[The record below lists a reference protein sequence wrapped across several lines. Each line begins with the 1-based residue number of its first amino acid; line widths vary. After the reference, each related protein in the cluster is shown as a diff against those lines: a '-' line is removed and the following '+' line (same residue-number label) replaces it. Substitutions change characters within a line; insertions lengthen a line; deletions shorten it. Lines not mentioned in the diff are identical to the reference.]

1 MKLFIK
7 VAAILLCLALTFSLC
22 GCSEDGESAI
32 IYYGITDVPNT
43 VDPQTASSGVELM
56 LVRNL
61 YEGLLRQDTNGN
73 IVNGVID
80 SYTYE
85 NNTYTFK
92 ISEDAKWS
100 DGYSLTANDFVYALR
115 RAVNPQTN
123 SPNVDCLFSIKGA
136 EDISK
141 GLANPSALGV
151 TAKDSKT
158 LVIELIRQDDNFLY
172 TLTMA
177 ICMPCRQSF
186 FEGCVGK
193 YGMSYDTTL
202 TNGSYKLRKWATENF
217 AMRITKND
225 KYTGDFIAKNGAVY
239 FTKNNDLTTLECLD
253 KSYIDIAQISY
264 DDLKSANGKYSIKE
278 IENIVWVLRFGPDFT
293 ADMKKALIN
302 SSLSKGDSQTI
313 GRNIKISS
321 SAFPSILD
329 VNSEELSFYNLET
342 AKYLYSEQLKLLTNK
357 TFPKTSIEFYGDAS
371 AQNIA
376 KKIAGNWQT
385 NLGAYINI
393 SALPYLSSPEGYDLQ
408 VFSIE
413 VSERNVYDYLKQL
426 GYTYQHTTSLNEVQN
441 IIFGGV
447 SNTVPV
453 AFSNSYFAYVDCL
466 TNVVFSKTN
475 GYIDFSQ
482 IVKQN

>member
-1 MKLFIK
+1 MKIFIK
-7 VAAILLCLALTFSLC
+7 AIAILICFALTFSLC
-22 GCSEDGESAI
+22 GCGDDGESAI

-43 VDPQTASSGVELM
+43 IDPQTASSGIELM

-61 YEGLLRQDTNGN
+61 YEGLLRQDANGN

-80 SYTYE
+80 SYTVE

-92 ISEDAKWS
+92 ISEDANWS

-123 SPNVDCLFSIKGA
+123 SPNVACLFSIKGA

-141 GLANPSALGV
+141 GLANPSTLGV
-151 TAKDSKT
+151 TARDSKT
-158 LVIELIRQDDNFLY
+158 LVIELNRQDDNFLY
-172 TLTMA
+172 TLTTA

-217 AMRITKND
+217 AMRITRND
-225 KYTGDFIAKNGAVY
+225 KYTGDFVAKNGAVY
-239 FTKNNDLTTLECLD
+239 FTKNNDLSTLECLD
-253 KSYIDIAQISY
+253 KSYIDIAEISY
-264 DDLKSANGKYSIKE
+264 DDLKPANSKYTVNE
-278 IENIVWVLRFGPDFT
+278 IENTVWLLRFGPDFT
-293 ADMKKALIN
+293 ADMKKALIC
-302 SSLSKGDSQTI
+302 SSLSKNDAESI
-313 GRNIKISS
+313 GRNVKVASG
-321 SAFPSILD
+321 AFPGILG
-329 VNSEELSFYNLET
+329 VELPELSYDNLDT
-342 AKYLYSEQLKLLTNK
+342 AKYLYAEQLKLLTNK

-393 SALPYLSSPEGYDLQ
+393 AALPYLSSPEGYDLQ

-426 GYTYQHTTSLNEVQN
+426 GYTYQYSTLLSEVQD

-447 SNTVPV
+447 SSTVPI
-453 AFSNSYFAYVDCL
+453 AFSSSYFAYAECL
-466 TNVVFSKTN
+466 NNVVITQTN